1 MSRILRRPMFRKG
14 GRISSDGVGITSG
27 LDAGLANRHRQNY
40 ADGPD
45 DQGVQPSIWSTLQNI
60 YDIINPSAETVLKRL
75 QQRQQEEPEPLIKTQ
90 AYRAEQKRIAENY
103 QNQNIPKDDI
113 KSDNIKYNVT
123 DYKSPDYS
131 SNLEKTASSLI
142 PFYQKQLGI
151 SPENFD
157 RERYLELA
165 KFGLGLLTPA
175 KAGESTKL
183 LAGISRAGIPSIT
196 DLSKINQQEIL
207 MDQKIKEL
215 ALNEAVKRT
224 EPGPIQKAIIDYSS
238 VTGKPLDVAAREYMS
253 RYGPYAKMDEE
264 KRDAISQAI
273 VTSAKVPLGTA
284 SKVAEQVQAYN
295 DKQTDLTKKINPS
308 NIKGTLPENPDF
320 NFYKKN
326 QKNWYITPDGSL
338 VQIRGSTPYY
348 YYEIK

>member
-1 MSRILRRPMFRKG
+1 MFRKG

-27 LDAGLANRHRQNY
+27 LSNRHRQNY
-40 ADGPD
+40 ASGPNE
-45 DQGVQPSIWSTLQNI
+45 QGVQPYYDETGGENI
-60 YDIINPSAETVLKRL
+60 MSVVKGGTNYVPNFSQALRDKL
-75 QQRQQEEPEPLIKTQ
+75 QEEHDI
-90 AYRAEQKRIAENY
+90 AYEIEQKRKLDELNA
-103 QNQNIPKDDI
+103 QNKQ
-113 KSDNIKYNVT
+113 KYNVT
-123 DYKSPDYS
+123 DVNSPDYAAS
-131 SNLEKTASSLI
+131 LEKTASTLI

-151 SPENFD
+151 NPENFD

-224 EPGPIQKAIIDYSS
+224 EPGTIQKAIVDYAT

-253 RYGPYAKMDEE
+253 RYSEFGKIEQE
-264 KRDAISQAI
+264 NKSNLSQSLAQNKNI
-273 VTSAKVPLGTA
+273 PAGYSDKI
-284 SKVAEQVQAYN
+284 AEQIQAYN
-295 DKQTDLTKKINPS
+295 NKQTDITKKISPS
-308 NIKGTLPENPDF
+308 DIKGQLPANPDV
-320 NFYKKN
+320 NFYLKN
-326 QKNWYITPDGSL
+326 QKKWFISPEGIL
-338 VQIRGSTPYY
+338 LQIRGGKPYLFS
-348 YYEIK
+348 E